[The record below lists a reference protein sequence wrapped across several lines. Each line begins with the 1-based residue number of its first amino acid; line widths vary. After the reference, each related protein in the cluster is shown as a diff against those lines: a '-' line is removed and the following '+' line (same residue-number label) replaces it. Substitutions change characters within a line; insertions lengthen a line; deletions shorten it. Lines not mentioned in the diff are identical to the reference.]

1 MRKLFSMSEEKM
13 QLAGNGNWKQTE
25 FIMKLLEGNVFSII

>member
-1 MRKLFSMSEEKM
+1 M

-25 FIMKLLEGNVFSII
+25 FIMKYTKVAREKFGEKYKGEKV